1 MKSCATGLSAR
12 FFNVKSP
19 IGCFVE
25 GNSMGKALIPV
36 CLAENLNACA
46 GNMDKKW
53 PVAKSLVRILC
64 DKVITAPR
72 GGSSP
77 LS

>member
-1 MKSCATGLSAR
+1 MKTCASGLSAR

-19 IGCFVE
+19 MGCFVDD
-25 GNSMGKALIPV
+25 NSMGKALIPV
-36 CLAENLNACA
+36 CLAENFNACA

-53 PVAKSLVRILC
+53 PVAKRLVRILW
-64 DKVITAPR
+64 DNVMTAAR
-72 GGSSP
+72 GDSSP